1 MAQPCVSSSSPFS
14 FPGQPFQGGAPG
26 EGTCFVARTTCWDP
40 FVIWVVDTTRSPSDA
55 KESDTPEDF
64 IGRNAYTRN
73 IPYPPPPAIA
83 LKNKTSQLI
92 PIHYNQHVVLQCLT
106 TGLVSPVMIIRKVD
120 KASTVVG
127 GAQSTDDLNLMG
139 GGEYGDEV
147 LGDPVSQLHKVALQ
161 IVQDPQQ
168 QQQPKQPDVN
178 YFGAPSF
185 SSSSSA
191 TAPQVMMPR
200 TCRPVTYLAC
210 LNDMVGMHKTT
221 DARKP
226 IVPATPAPKPTSTS
240 SSSNPTSNLMHPWD
254 DVDAMFDITSQ
265 EAGGKIVRK
274 RRVSTDPSSMMDNG
288 SKLFDASD
296 ILNDPRR
303 RVNSLNDDYTFYHNM
318 PSIAPPGIS
327 RPQQHQHEVSRKS
340 SISSSGST
348 STANGG
354 VGGRRA
360 SVQNQ
365 GLNGLGAYWHEDV
378 SDAAV
383 WTIVGTDCATYT
395 FLSPS
400 EEVLQHDGSDSM
412 TSPLPSN
419 ATFSTTTPTP
429 FPSLIQMTSKSSLDS
444 KDQIQLSLHGENF
457 SRDLQVWFGDVKA
470 TNVEYRSRELM
481 ICRVPPKNELL
492 STKHTYD
499 QIPILLVRG
508 DGTICKTNKTYHV

>member
-1 MAQPCVSSSSPFS
+1 MYHIVCIHHGTTVSLFNRIRSQTVSTKYLGVSSSSPFS
-14 FPGQPFQGGAPG
+14 FPGQPFQGGTPG

-64 IGRNAYTRN
+64 IGRNAFTRN

-168 QQQPKQPDVN
+168 QQQQPQKQPDAN
-178 YFGAPSF
+178 YFPTPSTST
-185 SSSSSA
+185 SS
-191 TAPQVMMPR
+191 PQVMMPR
-200 TCRPVTYLAC
+200 TCHPVTYLAC

-221 DARKP
+221 DTRKP
-226 IVPATPAPKPTSTS
+226 IVPVVTNPKPNSSNSSS
-240 SSSNPTSNLMHPWD
+240 SSSNANLIHHWD

-274 RRVSTDPSSMMDNG
+274 RRVSIDPSSLMDSS
-288 SKLFDASD
+288 SKLFDSND

-303 RVNSLNDDYTFYHNM
+303 RVNSLNDDYTFYNNM
-318 PSIAPPGIS
+318 PPIAPPAIS
-327 RPQQHQHEVSRKS
+327 RSQHHHGVSRKS
-340 SISSSGST
+340 SISSNGST
-348 STANGG
+348 STTNGG
-354 VGGRRA
+354 GGGGRRT

-365 GLNGLGAYWHEDV
+365 ALHGLGAYWHEDV

-383 WTIVGTDCATYT
+383 WTIVGT
-395 FLSPS
+395 
-400 EEVLQHDGSDSM
+400 G
-412 TSPLPSN
+412 
-419 ATFSTTTPTP
+419 
-429 FPSLIQMTSKSSLDS
+429 
-444 KDQIQLSLHGENF
+444 
-457 SRDLQVWFGDVKA
+457 
-470 TNVEYRSRELM
+470 
-481 ICRVPPKNELL
+481 
-492 STKHTYD
+492 
-499 QIPILLVRG
+499 
-508 DGTICKTNKTYHV
+508 

>member
-1 MAQPCVSSSSPFS
+1 MSLFNRIRSQTVSTKYLGVSSSSPFS
-14 FPGQPFQGGAPG
+14 FPGQPFQGGQPG

-168 QQQPKQPDVN
+168 QQQQQKQPDAN
-178 YFGAPSF
+178 FFAA
-185 SSSSSA
+185 SSTS
-191 TAPQVMMPR
+191 TPQVMMPR
-200 TCRPVTYLAC
+200 TCQPVTYLAC

-226 IVPATPAPKPTSTS
+226 IAPVVANPKPNSSTS
-240 SSSNPTSNLMHPWD
+240 NSSATNFMHHWD
-254 DVDAMFDITSQ
+254 DVDTMFDITSQ
-265 EAGGKIVRK
+265 EVSGKIVRK
-274 RRVSTDPSSMMDNG
+274 RRVSTDPSSLMDSS
-288 SKLFDASD
+288 SKLFDTND

-303 RVNSLNDDYTFYHNM
+303 RVNSLNDDYTFYHSM
-318 PSIAPPGIS
+318 PPIAPPAIS
-327 RPQQHQHEVSRKS
+327 RSQQQHHQELSRKS
-340 SISSSGST
+340 SISSNGST
-348 STANGG
+348 GTSNG
-354 VGGRRA
+354 GGRRA
-360 SVQNQ
+360 SVQSQ
-365 GLNGLGAYWHEDV
+365 TANGLGAYWHEDV

-383 WTIVGTDCATYT
+383 WTIVGT
-395 FLSPS
+395 
-400 EEVLQHDGSDSM
+400 G
-412 TSPLPSN
+412 
-419 ATFSTTTPTP
+419 
-429 FPSLIQMTSKSSLDS
+429 
-444 KDQIQLSLHGENF
+444 
-457 SRDLQVWFGDVKA
+457 
-470 TNVEYRSRELM
+470 
-481 ICRVPPKNELL
+481 
-492 STKHTYD
+492 
-499 QIPILLVRG
+499 
-508 DGTICKTNKTYHV
+508 

>member
-1 MAQPCVSSSSPFS
+1 M
-14 FPGQPFQGGAPG
+14 
-26 EGTCFVARTTCWDP
+26 
-40 FVIWVVDTTRSPSDA
+40 IWVVDTTRSPSDA

-200 TCRPVTYLAC
+200 TCHPVTYLAC

-226 IVPATPAPKPTSTS
+226 IVPATSAPKPTSTS
-240 SSSNPTSNLMHPWD
+240 SSSNHTSNLMHPWD

-327 RPQQHQHEVSRKS
+327 RPQQQQHQHEISRKS

-383 WTIVGTDCATYT
+383 WTIVGT
-395 FLSPS
+395 
-400 EEVLQHDGSDSM
+400 G
-412 TSPLPSN
+412 
-419 ATFSTTTPTP
+419 
-429 FPSLIQMTSKSSLDS
+429 
-444 KDQIQLSLHGENF
+444 
-457 SRDLQVWFGDVKA
+457 
-470 TNVEYRSRELM
+470 
-481 ICRVPPKNELL
+481 
-492 STKHTYD
+492 
-499 QIPILLVRG
+499 
-508 DGTICKTNKTYHV
+508 